1 MPEPPDERKPEQMPT
16 QTSKAGMRVVA
27 PARLHLGF
35 LDLNG
40 DLGRRYGSIGLSVDA
55 PATDITLR
63 PSSQFSASGPEA
75 ERVGALLERFAAH
88 FGLRQAYAA
97 EVAQAI
103 PAHAGLGSGTQLA
116 LAVGA
121 ALIRLAGINAE
132 TRSLGELVDRG
143 ARSAIGMAAFTDGG
157 FIIDGGRGAED
168 HAPPVI
174 VRAAF
179 PEEWR
184 VLLVLDRDAVGVHGD
199 RETRAFATLRDFP
212 QSTAAHLCHL
222 TLLRLL
228 PALAEQDLPMF
239 GKALTEIQD
248 VVGGHF
254 AAAQG
259 GDIFSS
265 ESVGR
270 IIRRMGE
277 LGATGLGQSS
287 WGPTGFALV
296 DSADAANK
304 LFHTLGEEA
313 KGLGLEIMVVR
324 GRNTGAMLLST
335 D

>member
-16 QTSKAGMRVVA
+16 HSLKAGMRVVA

-40 DLGRRYGSIGLSVDA
+40 ALGRRYGSIGLSVDA
-55 PATDITLR
+55 PVTDVTLR
-63 PSSQFSASGPEA
+63 PATAFSASGPEA
-75 ERVGALLERFAAH
+75 ERVGALLERFARH
-88 FGLRQAYAA
+88 FNLDTALAA
-97 EVAQAI
+97 QVVQAI

-121 ALIRLAGINAE
+121 AIMRLADID
-132 TRSLGELVDRG
+132 TDPRTLGELVDRG
-143 ARSAIGMAAFTDGG
+143 ARSAIGMAAFTSGG
-157 FIIDGGRGAED
+157 FIIDGGRGTGD

-174 VRAAF
+174 VRAHF
-179 PEEWR
+179 PEHWR
-184 VLLVLDRDAVGVHGD
+184 ILLVLDRNAVGVHGD
-199 RETRAFATLRDFP
+199 RETRAFATLRPFP

-228 PALAEQDLPMF
+228 PGLAEQDLSMF
-239 GKALTEIQD
+239 GNALTEIQD

-265 ESVGR
+265 DGVGK
-270 IIRRMGE
+270 IVKRMGE
-277 LGATGLGQSS
+277 LGARGLGQSS

-324 GRNTGAMLLST
+324 GRNAGAMLLST